1 MTGREYSLPEAA
13 AILGYAVTTL
23 RDRVT
28 QGRVPHHRR
37 FRVKGV
43 FFTDEDIAAIK
54 HGSAVAVGESPRRAE
69 PPHPSTD
76 VVPGSSLDA
85 FLGLRSLRSG

>member
-1 MTGREYSLPEAA
+1 MTTETEYSLAEAA

-28 QGRVPHHRR
+28 EARVPHHRR

-43 FFTDEDIAAIK
+43 YFTDEDIAAIK
-54 HGSAVAVGESPRRAE
+54 LGSAFAVGESPRSAE
-69 PPHPSTD
+69 PSSLPGTD
-76 VVPGSSLDA
+76 VDPTQA

>member
-1 MTGREYSLPEAA
+1 MTEHEYTMAEAA
-13 AILGYAVTTL
+13 ELVGYAVTTL

-28 QGRVPHHRR
+28 QARVPHHRR
-37 FRVKGV
+37 YRVKGV

-54 HGSAVAVGESPRRAE
+54 NGSAFAVGESPRQAE
-69 PPHPSTD
+69 PPHPAD
-76 VVPGSSLDA
+76 RVVPRSSLDA